1 MSRPTSLAP
10 ALAAMAA
17 IARPEP
23 LADSGLRFGFGCADV
38 DARLGGG
45 LVPAALHEVFAAG
58 EGDEPAAAGFALL
71 LALRGAR
78 PGPVIWL
85 REDKA
90 RMNGRPYGL
99 GLADLGFDPARLLL
113 VQAPDTLA
121 VLRAGADA
129 VACAAVAT
137 VIIEPWGK
145 ATALDLTATRRLAL
159 AAARSGVTT
168 LLLRTGDPP
177 PSAASSRWQ
186 VAAATSAALLANAP
200 GMPAFDVTLLR
211 HRGGIAGFSTRLEWD
226 RDRRAFGTALP
237 GVAPAVAAQRARAP
251 RASAARRRAA

>member
-1 MSRPTSLAP
+1 MTSFSSLAP
-10 ALAAMAA
+10 ALVAMATLA
-17 IARPEP
+17 EP
-23 LADSGLRFGFGCADV
+23 VPDAGLRFGFGCADV

-45 LVPAALHEVFAAG
+45 LAPAALHEVFAAR

-71 LALRGAR
+71 LALRSAR

-90 RMNGRPYGL
+90 RINGRPYGL
-99 GLADLGFDPARLLL
+99 GLADLGLDPARLLL

-159 AAARSGVTT
+159 GAARSGVTT

-186 VAAATSAALLANAP
+186 VATALSSALPANTP

-237 GVAPAVAAQRARAP
+237 GVAPAVAAERARAP
-251 RASAARRRAA
+251 RVPAARRRAA

>member
-1 MSRPTSLAP
+1 MAP
-10 ALAAMAA
+10 AVDDAA
-17 IARPEP
+17 R
-23 LADSGLRFGFGCADV
+23 LGFGLAGV

-45 LVPAALHEVFAAG
+45 LAVAALHEVFAAAEADG
-58 EGDEPAAAGFALL
+58 PAAAGFALL
-71 LALRGAR
+71 LALRCDR

-90 RMNGRPYGL
+90 RMNGRLYGL
-99 GLADLGFDPARLLL
+99 GLAELGFDPARLLL

-129 VACAAVAT
+129 VACGAVAT
-137 VIIEPWGK
+137 VIIEPWGR
-145 ATALDLTATRRLAL
+145 APALDLTATRRLAL
-159 AAARSGVTT
+159 AAAKSGVTT
-168 LLLRTGDPP
+168 LLLRNGDPP
-177 PSAASSRWQ
+177 PSAANSRWQ
-186 VAAATSAALLANAP
+186 VAAAPSLALPANAP

-237 GVAPAVAAQRARAP
+237 GVAPAAAAQRARAP
-251 RASAARRRAA
+251 KQRRAA